1 VRVLQLAQACV
12 SFELV
17 VVNSSD
23 GASVADEG
31 RSAEQNRDAN
41 LSWRIAEFESRHQD
55 ESQYRRTK
63 LPTGGMALA
72 GRVTTELVAGVVVGA
87 FIGWALDNWL
97 GTTPVLMVVF
107 FFIGSAAGMMNV
119 WRALTGRG
127 MAAGFVDEKSSQA
140 HENLANE
147 HMNRRD

>member
-1 VRVLQLAQACV
+1 MRDLQLAQAYV

-31 RSAEQNRDAN
+31 RSAEQNRDAK

-127 MAAGFVDEKSSQA
+127 MAAGFVDEKNSQA